1 MFPTRLL
8 LPTFKYAEKNIFESP
23 SYVNV
28 PDKIDPVHE
37 NDERWIME
45 QFVQEL
51 NQHFMTELAAEVC
64 VDREAGGD
72 EEDGEQ
78 DVLHGKRVIVVS
90 ASHGARIAMAMED
103 IGAIVIDLSCPG
115 WRITPENV
123 NSMSQQLTTVLAE
136 KFDGE
141 C

>member
-1 MFPTRLL
+1 
-8 LPTFKYAEKNIFESP
+8 
-23 SYVNV
+23 
-28 PDKIDPVHE
+28 
-37 NDERWIME
+37 ME

-64 VDREAGGD
+64 VDREAGVD

-78 DVLHGKRVIVVS
+78 DVLHGKRVIVVG
-90 ASHGARIAMAMED
+90 ASHGTRIAMAMED